1 MDLTMQR
8 ILEEMQHQNKQQTEL
23 GEYLNITP
31 NIITDWKSGRLKSY
45 KKYLH
50 GIADFLGV
58 SVEYLR
64 GETDKKEK
72 PLSED
77 EKRLNEAYEILKT
90 LDENELM
97 AFKGFVAGLRANRK
111 PD

>member
-23 GEYLNITP
+23 GDYLNVTP

-45 KKYLH
+45 RKYLH

-58 SVEYLR
+58 SVEYLK
-64 GETDKKEK
+64 GETDIKEK
-72 PLSED
+72 PLSEN
-77 EKRLNEAYEILKT
+77 EERLKELYNLTADLTDSDIDVLK
-90 LDENELM
+90 
-97 AFKGFVAGLRANRK
+97 AFVAGLKANRNK
-111 PD
+111 D

>member
-8 ILEEMQHQNKQQTEL
+8 ILNEMQNQNKQQTEL
-23 GEYLNITP
+23 GEYLNVTP

-50 GIADFLGV
+50 GIADFLNV
-58 SVEYLR
+58 SVEYLK

-72 PLSED
+72 PLSEN
-77 EKRLNEAYEILKT
+77 EERLKELYNLTADLTDSDIDALK
-90 LDENELM
+90 
-97 AFKGFVAGLRANRK
+97 AFVAGLKANRSK
-111 PD
+111 D

>member
-1 MDLTMQR
+1 
-8 ILEEMQHQNKQQTEL
+8 L
-23 GEYLNITP
+23 GVTP

-64 GETDKKEK
+64 GETDEKMKPPVNEDEGLTNEERLLLALFNQIPKEK
-72 PLSED
+72 KSEAISKII
-77 EKRLNEAYEILKT
+77 EALN
-90 LDENELM
+90 N
-97 AFKGFVAGLRANRK
+97 
-111 PD
+111 

>member
-8 ILEEMQHQNKQQTEL
+8 IVDEMELQKKQQIEL
-23 GEYLNITP
+23 GEHLGVTP

-64 GETDKKEK
+64 GETDEKMKPPVNEDEGLTNEERLLLALFNQIPKEK
-72 PLSED
+72 KSEAISKII
-77 EKRLNEAYEILKT
+77 EALN
-90 LDENELM
+90 N
-97 AFKGFVAGLRANRK
+97 
-111 PD
+111 

>member
-8 ILEEMQHQNKQQTEL
+8 ILEEMRLQNKQQTEL
-23 GEYLNITP
+23 GEHLNVTP

-50 GIADFLGV
+50 GIAEFLGV

-64 GETDKKEK
+64 GETDIKEK
-72 PLSED
+72 PLSEN
-77 EKRLNEAYEILKT
+77 EERLKELYNLTADLTDSDIDVLK
-90 LDENELM
+90 
-97 AFKGFVAGLRANRK
+97 AFVAGLKANRNK
-111 PD
+111 D

>member
-8 ILEEMQHQNKQQTEL
+8 IIDEMELQKKQQIEL
-23 GEYLNITP
+23 GEHLGVTP

-64 GETDKKEK
+64 GETDEKEK
-72 PLSED
+72 PLSEN
-77 EKRLNEAYEILKT
+77 EERLRELYETVKGLTESELTALK
-90 LDENELM
+90 
-97 AFKGFVAGLRANRK
+97 AFAAGLKANRK
-111 PD
+111 

>member
-8 ILEEMQHQNKQQTEL
+8 ILEEMQLQNKQQTEL
-23 GEYLNITP
+23 GEHLNVTP

-50 GIADFLGV
+50 GIAEFLGV

-64 GETDKKEK
+64 GETDIKEK
-72 PLSED
+72 PLSEN
-77 EKRLNEAYEILKT
+77 EERLKELYNLTADLTDSDIDVLK
-90 LDENELM
+90 
-97 AFKGFVAGLRANRK
+97 AFVAGLKANRNK
-111 PD
+111 D